1 MKTEL
6 QWLQKMHF
14 MVNIDGFDIEMDANP
29 PFGEAKHPTPK
40 QLLLASM
47 SGCTAMDAVSLL
59 AKFKQNLTSLKVVTE
74 AEAVT
79 TYPQV
84 FPEAT
89 FSFYAEGTL
98 SPEKL
103 NESIQLSLSKYCS
116 VNAMVSKVIN
126 IKWKAFIAGK
136 PVGEGKAEFNF

>member
-1 MKTEL
+1 MKAEL

-14 MVNIDGFDIEMDANP
+14 MVNIDGFDIEMDASP
-29 PFGEAKHPTPK
+29 PFGESKHPTPK
-40 QLLLASM
+40 QLLMASM

-59 AKFKQNLTSLKVVTE
+59 AKYKQNLTSLKVVTE

-79 TYPQV
+79 THPQV
-84 FPEAT
+84 LSEAT
-89 FSFYAEGTL
+89 FRFYAEGTL

-116 VNAMVSKVIN
+116 VNAMVSKVVS
-126 IKWKAFIAGK
+126 IKWKSFIAGK
-136 PVGEGKAEFNF
+136 PAGEGKAEFNF